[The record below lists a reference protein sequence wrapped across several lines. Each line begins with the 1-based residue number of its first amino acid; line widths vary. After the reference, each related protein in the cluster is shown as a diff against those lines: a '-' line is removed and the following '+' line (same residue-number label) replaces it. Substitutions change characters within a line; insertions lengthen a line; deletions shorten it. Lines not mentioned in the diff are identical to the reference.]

1 MRSGSPQGRARGG
14 FLITLENMLPT
25 TDAPSAVGEPV
36 NSNRKLKTMKKET
49 RKIVRT
55 RSAGVFF
62 GEIESRDGQCVAMSN
77 ARRIWFWTG
86 AASLSE
92 LAQRGT
98 SKPEGCKFP
107 MAVSRVELF
116 EVIEILDVT
125 ESAAASIDSVEVW
138 SA

>member
-1 MRSGSPQGRARGG
+1 M
-14 FLITLENMLPT
+14 LITLENMLPT

-62 GEIESRDGQCVAMSN
+62 GEIASRNGQSVVMSN
-77 ARRIWFWTG
+77 ARRLWYWDG
-86 AASLSE
+86 SASLSQ
-92 LAQRGT
+92 LAQTGT
-98 SKPEGCKFP
+98 SKPNGCRFP
-107 MAVSRVELF
+107 IAVDCVEVF

-125 ESAAASIDSVEVW
+125 ASAAASIDSVEVW

>member
-1 MRSGSPQGRARGG
+1 MR
-14 FLITLENMLPT
+14 T
-25 TDAPSAVGEPV
+25 
-36 NSNRKLKTMKKET
+36 ET

-62 GEIESRDGQCVAMSN
+62 GEIASRDGQCVVMSN
-77 ARRIWFWTG
+77 ARRIWYWTG

-98 SKPEGCKFP
+98 SKPNGCKFP
-107 MAVSRVELF
+107 MAVDRIELF

-125 ESAAASIDSVEVW
+125 GRAAASIDSVEVW